1 MFIKTNFNKS
11 KSQKGITLTSLVIYV
26 VALTIIM
33 GVLTTITTTFFSN
46 MGNVVDSP
54 KEINEY
60 NKFIMFFVTD
70 IKNYNTATVTD
81 SSVDFGNGEVVYVFR
96 NNAIYR
102 NDVQINK
109 NVSNCKFTL
118 SQYNVSDVVKNIIN
132 VDMKIGNNSEALEKN
147 IDYTLRYW

>member
-1 MFIKTNFNKS
+1 MF
-11 KSQKGITLTSLVIYV
+11 LE
-26 VALTIIM
+26 IM
-33 GVLTTITTTFFSN
+33 L
-46 MGNVVDSP
+46 
-54 KEINEY
+54 
-60 NKFIMFFVTD
+60 
-70 IKNYNTATVTD
+70 
-81 SSVDFGNGEVVYVFR
+81 
-96 NNAIYR
+96 IYR

>member
-96 NNAIYR
+96 NNAYI
-102 NDVQINK
+102 
-109 NVSNCKFTL
+109 
-118 SQYNVSDVVKNIIN
+118 
-132 VDMKIGNNSEALEKN
+132 
-147 IDYTLRYW
+147 